1 MLNPVEVRVLGAL
14 IEKEIT
20 TPDYYPLTLNALTLA
35 CNQSSNREPVVDFD
49 ETQVVRALD
58 ALREQKWA
66 FLYGGAQ
73 ARVPRYGHKFNEV
86 LAVSRAETA
95 VLCVLMLRGPQTV
108 GEIRTRT
115 GRMYEF
121 ESLAEAEAVL
131 EALGA
136 RPEGRL
142 VTKLARQTGMKEQRY
157 AQLLGEMPEPAA
169 EGAAVPAPEAAT
181 LAVRAE
187 NERLARLEAEVAEL
201 RQSMAELKEQF
212 AAFRKQF
219 E

>member
-14 IEKEIT
+14 IEKEIA

-35 CNQSSNREPVVDFD
+35 CNQTSNRDPVVDFD
-49 ETQVVRALD
+49 EAQVVRALD
-58 ALREQKWA
+58 SLREQKWA

-73 ARVPRYGHKFNEV
+73 ARVPRYGHKFAEV
-86 LAVSRAETA
+86 LEVTRAETA
-95 VLCVLMLRGPQTV
+95 VLCVLLLRGPQTV

-115 GRMYEF
+115 ARLHEF
-121 ESLAEAEAVL
+121 ETLAEAEAVL
-131 EALGA
+131 EALA
-136 RPEGRL
+136 SRPNQPL
-142 VTKLARQTGMKEQRY
+142 VTKLPRQSGMKEQRY
-157 AQLLGEMPEPAA
+157 AQLLGEAPAAA
-169 EGAAVPAPEAAT
+169 EGGSATPAPEAAT

-187 NERLARLEAEVAEL
+187 NERIAQLEGEVAAL
-201 RQSMAELKEQF
+201 RRQMAELQEQF

>member
-14 IEKEIT
+14 IEKEIA

-35 CNQSSNREPVVDFD
+35 CNQTSNRDPVVDFD
-49 ETQVVRALD
+49 EAQVVRALD
-58 ALREQKWA
+58 ALRDKKWA

-86 LAVSRAETA
+86 LEVSRPETA
-95 VLCVLMLRGPQTV
+95 VLCVLLLRGPQTV

-115 GRMYEF
+115 ARLHEF

-131 EALGA
+131 EALA
-136 RPEGRL
+136 SRPDRPL
-142 VTKLARQTGMKEQRY
+142 VAKLPRQSGMKEQRY
-157 AQLLGEMPEPAA
+157 SQLLGEVPEAPS
-169 EGAAVPAPEAAT
+169 EGSVGPGPEAAT

-187 NERLARLEAEVAEL
+187 NERIAQLEGDVAALRQQMNEL
-201 RQSMAELKEQF
+201 REQF

>member
-1 MLNPVEVRVLGAL
+1 MLNPVEARVLGAL
-14 IEKEIT
+14 IEKEIA

-35 CNQSSNREPVVDFD
+35 CNQTSNRDPVVDFD

-58 ALREQKWA
+58 SLRDKKWA

-86 LAVSRAETA
+86 LDVSRAETA
-95 VLCVLMLRGPQTV
+95 VLCVLLLRGPQTV

-115 GRMYEF
+115 GRLHEF

-131 EALGA
+131 EALA
-136 RPEGRL
+136 SRPDRPL
-142 VTKLARQTGMKEQRY
+142 VTKLPRQSGMKEQRY
-157 AQLLGEMPEPAA
+157 AQLLGELPEAA
-169 EGAAVPAPEAAT
+169 PEGSAAPAPEAAT

-187 NERLARLEAEVAEL
+187 NERMARLEGEVAALRQEVAEL
-201 RQSMAELKEQF
+201 REQF